1 MMELIGKKFRG
12 VFEMLNR
19 RDAVSLEKRKGGF
32 DFKAMVY
39 DQLPYSELETALN
52 ESIAKSPSQ
61 KKRLY
66 KNFFSAIKDVHLFE
80 ALQVGELAIEH
91 GADASFVRVLA
102 TRYKRYGDY
111 KRYRDLLSSIGEEY
125 RSDQEVADIKN
136 HLTRLVNQEITS
148 EELEQQVEML
158 LMHFP
163 HHSEKINELAFSYFK
178 DSHTKLSVKFGQS
191 YLESHAED
199 DKFARSLL
207 KRHISLQNHPQRS
220 RLEAASLLK
229 GLSFDRSVRMPRDK
243 RRTYKEKL
251 IELSENESPVLLLQY
266 IDEFLTQHSDYAAY
280 VNKVAFAVLKD
291 SNANLAVK
299 YGLGYLKSVP
309 DDAKFLG
316 VFSKRCLESG
326 SQSEIKAMNEI
337 LDNFRKAKNRI
348 ALAIKN
354 IIRFGSVFNKKEF
367 RKSLEVLSLSMSAD
381 SLAEFIS
388 THLISY
394 PDSKQHIYEV
404 AFSVLKD
411 CHTDLA
417 INYGRRYLEL
427 TPENFSFAK
436 VFVRRLVNTKQVEE
450 AVDIS
455 RKCLAV
461 QHDIDL
467 YHIVFKFDIQQEMLV
482 AEEFYLES
490 NFVQLTE
497 YLSSL
502 EDKYSDSLHYLFW
515 SIHKFYFH
523 KDNEKAIEFAKKSL
537 EYGESP
543 TVMRS
548 LYDLY
553 LSQGHL
559 TKAIAVIPENI
570 ENHTLAKKR
579 RNGESFKDLLLNGFP
594 MPNER
599 VVEDYQPIKGKVF
612 YMLHNRLPY
621 NSGGYAA
628 RSHGLL
634 TGVFEHGWTMHG
646 VSRLG
651 YPADKMSGRDSTE
664 VDEIDS
670 IQYHRMLKG
679 DIGLGKLPIKEY
691 LMEYAEE
698 LIELV
703 KKEKPEFIHAASNYM
718 NGVVANYVARSLGI
732 KSIYEVRGLWE
743 ITRISRQPD
752 WFGSEYYNLMSRMEA
767 EAANNA
773 DVVFTLTTA
782 LKNEMVSRGVDPN
795 KIEILPN
802 GVNSD
807 RFLPR
812 PRNEQL
818 ALDLGIEDKVIIG
831 FIGSVVWY
839 EGLDYLVAAAE
850 ILLSRGIENFA
861 ILIVGDGAV
870 LDEIKSDVVARGLQS
885 TIIFTGRVPHE
896 RVEDYYSIV
905 DIAPFPR
912 KGIPVCEMVSPL
924 KPFEAMSMEK
934 AVLSSNVAA
943 LSEIVLDG
951 ENGLLFQ
958 KDNIDDLAA
967 KLEKLIVDE
976 KLRNELGIA
985 SRKWVVENRDWRVI
999 AKKLDQTYSALQL
1012 G

>member
-1 MMELIGKKFRG
+1 MMLKKLFGENNWSIRGRSKSVNFRNLVDEG
-12 VFEMLNR
+12 ASY
-19 RDAVSLEKRKGGF
+19 DSLE
-32 DFKAMVY
+32 A
-39 DQLPYSELETALN
+39 ALN
-52 ESIAKSPSQ
+52 QAITANPDYKHQ
-61 KKRLY
+61 LY
-66 KNFFSAIKDVHLFE
+66 KKLFSAIKDIYIPE
-80 ALQVGELAIEH
+80 ALKVGELAVINGVDEE
-91 GADASFVRVLA
+91 SFVRVLA
-102 TRYKRYGDY
+102 TRYKRSGDY
-111 KRYRDLLSSIGEEY
+111 SRYRELLFSIGEKYASE
-125 RSDQEVADIKN
+125 QEVSDIKN
-136 HLTRLVNQEITS
+136 YLMKLASQNVTS
-148 EELEQQVEML
+148 GELQQQVEFL
-158 LMHFP
+158 LGHFSN
-163 HHSEKINELAFSYFK
+163 HSDKINELVFSYFK
-178 DSHTKLSVKFGQS
+178 DSHTELSVKYGQD
-191 YLESHAED
+191 YIESNVGN
-199 DKFARSLL
+199 DKFAASLL
-207 KRHISLQNHPQRS
+207 KRHVSLQNQPEKS
-220 RLEAASLLK
+220 KLESILLLK
-229 GLSFDRSVRMPRDK
+229 NINFNNFTKVPEKK
-243 RRTYKEKL
+243 RRIYRGTL
-251 IELSENESPVLLLQY
+251 TELAENESPVLLLQY
-266 IDEFLTQHSDYAAY
+266 IDEFITRYPNYAAY
-280 VNKVAFAVLKD
+280 ANKVAFAILKD
-291 SNANLAVK
+291 INANLAIK
-299 YGLGYLKSVP
+299 FGLGYLKACP

-316 VFSKRCLESG
+316 VFSRRCLESG
-326 SQSEIKAMNEI
+326 SQCEIRAMNEI
-337 LDNFRKAKNRI
+337 SEKFRNAKNKI
-348 ALAIKN
+348 ALAINKF
-354 IIRFGSVFNKKEF
+354 IRLEDVFDKKEF
-367 RKSLEVLSLSMSAD
+367 RKSLEVLSLSMGAD
-381 SLAEFIS
+381 GLEAFITSHLSLYPAS
-388 THLISY
+388 TSHV
-394 PDSKQHIYEV
+394 YEV
-404 AFSVLKD
+404 AFSTLKD
-411 CHTDLA
+411 SHTDLA
-417 INYGRRYLEL
+417 IDYGRRYLEL
-427 TPENFSFAK
+427 APENLSFAK
-436 VFVRRLVNTKQVEE
+436 VFVRRLVNTKQVKE

-461 QHDIDL
+461 KRDVDL

-482 AEEFYLES
+482 AEEYYLAS

-497 YLSSL
+497 YLTSL
-502 EDKYSDSLHYLFW
+502 ESIYSDSLHYLFW

-523 KDNEKAIEFAKKSL
+523 KDSEKAIEFAKKSL

-594 MPNER
+594 MPSEQA
-599 VVEDYQPIKGKVF
+599 VENYQPIKGKVF

-634 TGVFEHGWTMHG
+634 AGVFEHGWKMHG

-651 YPADKMSGRDSTE
+651 YPADKMSGRVSAE
-664 VDEIDS
+664 IDEIDS

-718 NGVVANYVARSLGI
+718 NGVVANYVAKYFGI

-773 DVVFTLTTA
+773 DVVFTLTVA
-782 LKNEMVSRGVDPN
+782 LKTEMISRGVDPN

-802 GVNSD
+802 GVNSG

-812 PRNEQL
+812 PKNEQL
-818 ALDLGIEDKVIIG
+818 ALDLGIEGKVIVG

-850 ILLSRGIENFA
+850 ILLSRGIDDFA
-861 ILIVGDGAV
+861 LLVVGDGAF
-870 LDEIKSDVVARGLQS
+870 LDELKADVVARGLQS

-896 RVEDYYSIV
+896 QVEDYYSIV

-943 LSEIVLDG
+943 LGEIVIDK
-951 ENGLLFQ
+951 ENGILFQ
-958 KDNIDDLAA
+958 KDDVKDLADKLQTLILDDDLR
-967 KLEKLIVDE
+967 KQ
-976 KLRNELGIA
+976 LGMRA
-985 SRKWVVENRDWRVI
+985 RSWVVDNRDWAVVT
-999 AKKLDQTYSALQL
+999 KGLDKVYSNLSD
-1012 G
+1012 

>member
-1 MMELIGKKFRG
+1 MLRKLFLGSGWLLGKNTKNVSFQDLVNEGASYDSLAEALSWAVAANPERKNQ
-12 VFEMLNR
+12 LYR
-19 RDAVSLEKRKGGF
+19 R
-32 DFKAMVY
+32 
-39 DQLPYSELETALN
+39 
-52 ESIAKSPSQ
+52 
-61 KKRLY
+61 
-66 KNFFSAIKDVHLFE
+66 FFSAIKDIYTPE
-80 ALQVGELAIEH
+80 ALSVGELVVGSG
-91 GADASFVRVLA
+91 GADESFVRVLA

-111 KRYRDLLSSIGEEY
+111 SRYRELLVSIGEKYTYE
-125 RSDQEVADIKN
+125 QEVSDIKN
-136 HLTRLVNQEITS
+136 HLMKLANQGLTQD
-148 EELEQQVEML
+148 ELHQQVNL
-158 LMHFP
+158 LLGHFSN
-163 HHSEKINELAFSYFK
+163 HSDKINELVFSYFK
-178 DSHTKLSVKFGQS
+178 DSHTALSVKYGQDYIEGNVS
-191 YLESHAED
+191 N
-199 DKFARSLL
+199 DKFAKSLL
-207 KRHISLQNHPQRS
+207 KRQTSLRNQPERT
-220 RLEAASLLK
+220 RLEAISRLK
-229 GLSFDRSVRMPRDK
+229 NIGFADVTEVPRKKKRLYKDTLSALAK
-243 RRTYKEKL
+243 
-251 IELSENESPVLLLQY
+251 NESPVLLIQY
-266 IDEFLTQHSDYAAY
+266 IDEFITQHNNYAAY
-280 VNKVAFAVLKD
+280 ANKVAFAVLKD
-291 SNANLAVK
+291 SNTNLALK
-299 YGLGYLKSVP
+299 YGLSYLKLSY
-309 DDAKFLG
+309 DDEKFLS

-326 SQSEIKAMNEI
+326 SQSEIDAMNEI
-337 LDNFRKAKNRI
+337 LENFKNARNRI
-348 ALAIKN
+348 TLAINKV
-354 IIRFGSVFNKKEF
+354 IRLQSVFDKKEF
-367 RKSLEVLSLSMSAD
+367 RKSLEVLSFSMSAD
-381 SLAEFIS
+381 SLAEFVS
-388 THLISY
+388 THLISF

-404 AFSVLKD
+404 GFSVLKD
-411 CHTDLA
+411 SHTDLA
-417 INYGRRYLEL
+417 INYGRRYLEMV
-427 TPENFSFAK
+427 PENFSFAK
-436 VFVRRLVNTKQVEE
+436 VLVRRLVNTKQVDE

-490 NFVQLTE
+490 NFLRLTE

-515 SIHKFYFH
+515 SIHKFYFN
-523 KDNEKAIEFAKKSL
+523 KDSEKAIEFAKKSL

-559 TKAIAVIPENI
+559 TKAIAVIPEDI

-594 MPNER
+594 MPNEQ

-634 TGVFEHGWTMHG
+634 TGVFEYGWKMHG

-651 YPADKMSGRDSTE
+651 YPADKMPGRESAE
-664 VDEIDS
+664 LDEIDS

-679 DIGLGKLPIKEY
+679 NIGLGKLPIKEY
-691 LMEYAEE
+691 LMEYAKE

-718 NGVVANYVARSLGI
+718 NGVVANYVAKSLGI

-752 WFGSEYYNLMSRMEA
+752 WLGSEYYNLMSRMEA

-773 DVVFTLTTA
+773 DVVFTLTVA

-818 ALDLGIEDKVIIG
+818 ALDLGIENKVVVG

-850 ILLSRGIENFA
+850 ILLSRGVDNFA
-861 ILIVGDGAV
+861 ILVVGDGAV
-870 LDEIKSDVVARGLQS
+870 LDEIKADVLARGLQS

-896 RVEDYYSIV
+896 QVEDYYSIV

-943 LSEIVLDG
+943 LGEIVIDM
-951 ENGLLFQ
+951 ENGILFQ
-958 KDNIDDLAA
+958 KDDVNDLADKLQTLILDDDLR
-967 KLEKLIVDE
+967 KQ
-976 KLRNELGIA
+976 LGVNA
-985 SRKWVVENRDWRVI
+985 RSWVIDNRDWAVVT
-999 AKKLDQTYSALQL
+999 KGLDKVYSSLSR
-1012 G
+1012 